1 MRRLRVVIG
10 LLLSWPFYLR
20 KQETFFKAL
29 IFGLYLNCRE
39 NWDDAPVV
47 LSLLRILALLE
58 NRFLLRLSVSLA
70 FRFPGTNAWTIS
82 GSHPPFS
89 PSFYGPRAVLR
100 TAAAAIRLRDGP
112 PGPKVRAEKL
122 RRTERFS
129 TTERGDQECNTRE
142 ILEKN
147 VAAQINFISEV
158 KYLHVL

>member
-122 RRTERFS
+122 RRTLSASQLWAESR
-129 TTERGDQECNTRE
+129 DQEQKRDSRE
-142 ILEKN
+142 KCCYS
-147 VAAQINFISEV
+147 AQ
-158 KYLHVL
+158 